1 MLSRYARSLSAGWSS
16 MQSKHNARNRA
27 VSLMQ
32 AALTRNMWR
41 HNGIH
46 LGIAS
51 AAPHAKA

>member
-1 MLSRYARSLSAGWSS
+1 MPGRCLPGWSS

-27 VSLMQ
+27 ASLMQ

-51 AAPHAKA
+51 AAPHAKEFGP